1 MKRRHFLT
9 NATLAIAGSAIT
21 APALAQSQ
29 PQIRWRMASSFPKSL
44 DTLFGTAEQI
54 AQRVSRLTE
63 GRFEM
68 RIFAAGE
75 IVPPLQ
81 VLDAVQNGTVE
92 CGQTASYYYIGKNP
106 ALAFDTAL
114 PFGMNARQQNAW
126 MYYGGG
132 LQLTREMFQQYNIV
146 NFPCGNTGTQMAG
159 WYRKEI
165 KSVNDLKASRC
176 GSPVSQGRFSRSS
189 ASCRSRSAAATSIPR
204 SKKERSTQPSGWDP
218 TMMKNS
224 VSTKSRSTTITP
236 DGGKALRSCQCMS
249 TRSNGR
255 RCRSLTR
262 KRSKWRVPKP

>member
-9 NATLAIAGSAIT
+9 NATMGVAASAIT

-63 GRFEM
+63 GRFEI
-68 RIFAAGE
+68 RIFAAGK

-126 MYYGGG
+126 MYHGGG
-132 LQLTREMFQQYNIV
+132 LQLTREMFRNYNIV
-146 NFPCGNTGTQMAG
+146 NFPCGNTGTQM
-159 WYRKEI
+159 
-165 KSVNDLKASRC
+165 
-176 GSPVSQGRFSRSS
+176 
-189 ASCRSRSAAATSIPR
+189 
-204 SKKERSTQPSGWDP
+204 
-218 TMMKNS
+218 
-224 VSTKSRSTTITP
+224 
-236 DGGKALRSCQCMS
+236 
-249 TRSNGR
+249 
-255 RCRSLTR
+255 
-262 KRSKWRVPKP
+262 